1 MFFILK
7 FESKMSGWEDLLF
20 SQISSKNID
29 VHFFLSVW
37 QLFKMIG
44 RKALK
49 VVRIVDNFID
59 FE

>member
-1 MFFILK
+1 
-7 FESKMSGWEDLLF
+7 MSGWEDLLF